1 MAKTQ
6 QQPADVPRALLS
18 MGGVQI
24 VLPVDEAVQAFR
36 LLCAGETV
44 EYDWNTRQY
53 KRATGSSTRPE
64 LKMFTF
70 DEYAAMLLN
79 STD

>member
-1 MAKTQ
+1 
-6 QQPADVPRALLS
+6 

-24 VLPVDEAVQAFR
+24 VMPVDDAVQAFR
-36 LLCAGETV
+36 LLCGGEAV
-44 EYDWNTRQY
+44 EFSWDTRQY
-53 KRATGSSTRPE
+53 KRSTASSIRPE